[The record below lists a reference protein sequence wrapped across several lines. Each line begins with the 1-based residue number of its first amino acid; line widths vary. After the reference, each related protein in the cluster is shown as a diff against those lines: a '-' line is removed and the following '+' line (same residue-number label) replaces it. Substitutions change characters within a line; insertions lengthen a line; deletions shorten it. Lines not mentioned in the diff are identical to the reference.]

1 MYIFNKMKKK
11 KNRAPC
17 FPLPPG
23 PWNLPIIGNI
33 HQLAFSSSTSGP
45 VHRRLAELAQ
55 HYGPI
60 MQLKLGET
68 YNVVVSSPESA
79 RAFLK
84 THDHEF
90 PLRPYMPSA
99 SIIFYGGKDIVFSP
113 VGDHWRRMK
122 KLCTTELLS
131 EKRVRSL
138 RPVREEEVGKLMK
151 LIGGEAGGGGAVNL
165 SRLLFAVSNMI
176 TSRTAFGT
184 IRELEGSFLPVIH
197 QIVQTLGGFSIGDI
211 FPSNRLLRLISG
223 TERHLKKL
231 HQEADSI
238 LQGIID
244 EHVSRKRRR
253 RETEDHDMAEGAEE
267 DDNDDDD
274 LTLIHNTHTVQDV
287 FVAAGD
293 SSPIAVEWTMSE
305 LMKNPEKME
314 KVQREVRH
322 FFDKRGEG
330 AVVDEALLN
339 ELKYLKSVV
348 KETFRLHPPAALSLP
363 REGPETVVVNGYQIP
378 SRTRVIVNYWAIGR
392 DPSHWTQPNQFIPE
406 RFLDTCID
414 YRGFDF
420 QLLPFGSG
428 RRVCPGMNYGT
439 AVVYSLLANLLYR
452 FNWELPNQI
461 KPQDLD
467 MSENFGGAISRKK
480 NLYLIPIPYH
490 AP

>member
-1 MYIFNKMKKK
+1 
-11 KNRAPC
+11 
-17 FPLPPG
+17 
-23 PWNLPIIGNI
+23 
-33 HQLAFSSSTSGP
+33 
-45 VHRRLAELAQ
+45 
-55 HYGPI
+55 

-211 FPSNRLLRLISG
+211 FPSNRLLIVL
-223 TERHLKKL
+223 
-231 HQEADSI
+231 
-238 LQGIID
+238 
-244 EHVSRKRRR
+244 
-253 RETEDHDMAEGAEE
+253 
-267 DDNDDDD
+267 N
-274 LTLIHNTHTVQDV
+274 TLIHNTHTVQDV

>member
-1 MYIFNKMKKK
+1 MKKK

-84 THDHEF
+84 TH
-90 PLRPYMPSA
+90 
-99 SIIFYGGKDIVFSP
+99 

-274 LTLIHNTHTVQDV
+274 LVDVLLASTNNHVEVKAVILDV

-322 FFDKRGEG
+322 FFDKRGE
-330 AVVDEALLN
+330 VN

>member
-1 MYIFNKMKKK
+1 
-11 KNRAPC
+11 
-17 FPLPPG
+17 
-23 PWNLPIIGNI
+23 
-33 HQLAFSSSTSGP
+33 
-45 VHRRLAELAQ
+45 
-55 HYGPI
+55 
-60 MQLKLGET
+60 
-68 YNVVVSSPESA
+68 
-79 RAFLK
+79 
-84 THDHEF
+84 
-90 PLRPYMPSA
+90 
-99 SIIFYGGKDIVFSP
+99 
-113 VGDHWRRMK
+113 MK

-184 IRELEGSFLPVIH
+184 IRELEGSFLP
-197 QIVQTLGGFSIGDI
+197 
-211 FPSNRLLRLISG
+211 
-223 TERHLKKL
+223 
-231 HQEADSI
+231 
-238 LQGIID
+238 GIID

-274 LTLIHNTHTVQDV
+274 LVDV
-287 FVAAGD
+287 LLASTNNHVEVKAVILVSD